1 MKVLVADDCSTTLEI
16 LRLSLRKWGFDPM
29 LVSDGEQALRILKSP
44 AGPRL
49 ALLDWDMPI
58 VDGVTVCQQLR
69 DRHESAMNYV
79 YTIVLT
85 ARDGEENLLRAL
97 EAGADDYLI
106 KPVGTRELQ
115 LRVRAGKRI
124 LEFQDRVVA
133 SNRKL
138 AGITTHDQLTNRL
151 NRQSLLERLTTEI
164 ERSAR
169 NSGHCSYVTI
179 EIDKFDE
186 IRSEYGMKVGDAI
199 LKWAAA
205 KFRTTIRSYDS
216 LGRIGAHLFAI
227 VLPESQL
234 GMGAG
239 MAERLRVSIENEP
252 FEVDEDTHVPIT
264 VSIGVSSSS
273 AEGMD
278 RKQILAGSERS
289 QQHAKAMGGNRVM
302 MWEAGIVLDPINAVS
317 SSVSNDK
324 VNDLLEATETL
335 AEEVAEQMD
344 SIQAESRYS
353 PTS

>member
-29 LVSDGEQALRILKSP
+29 LVSDGEQALRILRSP

-49 ALLDWDMPI
+49 ALLDWDMPK
-58 VDGVTVCQQLR
+58 VDGVTVCQELR
-69 DRHESAMNYV
+69 DRHESALNYV

-133 SNRKL
+133 TNRKL
-138 AGITTHDQLTNRL
+138 AGITTHDQLTSRL

-169 NSGHCSYVTI
+169 NSRHCSYVTI
-179 EIDKFDE
+179 EVDNFEE
-186 IRSEYGMKVGDAI
+186 IRGKYGITVSDAI
-199 LKWAAA
+199 LKWASE

-216 LGRIGAHLFAI
+216 LGRIGSQIFAI

-239 MAERLRVSIENEP
+239 MAERLRVSVENDP
-252 FEVDEDTHVPIT
+252 FQFDDDTIIPVT

-278 RKQILAGSERS
+278 RKQILAGSDRS
-289 QQHAKAMGGNRVM
+289 LQHAKAMGGNRVM
-302 MWEAGIVLDPINAVS
+302 MWESGIVLDPINAAGSAAISGEQSKAVQQ
-317 SSVSNDK
+317 
-324 VNDLLEATETL
+324 DLNRKSTE
-335 AEEVAEQMD
+335 EELVD
-344 SIQAESRYS
+344 SK
-353 PTS
+353 

>member
-29 LVSDGEQALRILKSP
+29 LVSDGEQALRILRSP

-49 ALLDWDMPI
+49 AILDWDMPLI
-58 VDGVTVCQQLR
+58 DGVTVCQELR
-69 DRHESAMNYV
+69 DRHESALNYV

-85 ARDGEENLLRAL
+85 ARDGEEDLLRAL

-115 LRVRAGKRI
+115 LRVRAGMRI
-124 LEFQDRVVA
+124 LELQDRVVA

-138 AGITTHDQLTNRL
+138 AGITTHDQLTSRL
-151 NRQSLLERLTTEI
+151 NRQSLLERLTNEI

-169 NSGHCSYVTI
+169 NSRHCSYITI
-179 EIDKFDE
+179 EVDNIDE
-186 IRSEYGMKVGDAI
+186 IRGNYGAKVGDGI
-199 LKWAAA
+199 LKWAAS
-205 KFRTTIRSYDS
+205 KFRATIRSYDS
-216 LGRIGAHLFAI
+216 LGRIGAQIFAI

-239 MAERLRVSIENEP
+239 MAERLRVSIENDQ
-252 FEVDEDTHVPIT
+252 FKLDDDTTIPVT

-289 QQHAKAMGGNRVM
+289 LQHAKAMGGNRVM
-302 MWEAGIVLDPINAVS
+302 MWEAGIVLDPINATDSLNTSFV
-317 SSVSNDK
+317 
-324 VNDLLEATETL
+324 EAAIDASL
-335 AEEVAEQMD
+335 AEDTAAVTEEE
-344 SIQAESRYS
+344 SIEEI
-353 PTS
+353 TSA

>member
-29 LVSDGEQALRILKSP
+29 LVSDGEQALRILRSP

-58 VDGVTVCQQLR
+58 VDGVTVCQELR
-69 DRHESAMNYV
+69 DRHENAMNYV

-138 AGITTHDQLTNRL
+138 AGITTHDQLTSRL

-169 NSGHCSYVTI
+169 NSRHCSYVTL
-179 EIDKFDE
+179 EIDEFDE
-186 IRSEYGMKVGDAI
+186 LRGKYGTKVGDAA
-199 LKWAAA
+199 LKWVSE
-205 KFRTTIRSYDS
+205 KFRATIRTYDS
-216 LGRIGAHLFAI
+216 LGRIGSQTFGI

-239 MAERLRVSIENEP
+239 MAERLRSTIENDP
-252 FEVDEDTHVPIT
+252 LQFDEDTTIPLT

-278 RKQILAGSERS
+278 RKQILSGSERAL
-289 QQHAKAMGGNRVM
+289 QHAKALGGNRVM
-302 MWEAGIVLDPINAVS
+302 MWESGIVLDPINAIGS
-317 SSVSNDK
+317 SGHSE
-324 VNDLLEATETL
+324 LP
-335 AEEVAEQMD
+335 AEENADSAEHQEAI
-344 SIQAESRYS
+344 SS
-353 PTS
+353 T